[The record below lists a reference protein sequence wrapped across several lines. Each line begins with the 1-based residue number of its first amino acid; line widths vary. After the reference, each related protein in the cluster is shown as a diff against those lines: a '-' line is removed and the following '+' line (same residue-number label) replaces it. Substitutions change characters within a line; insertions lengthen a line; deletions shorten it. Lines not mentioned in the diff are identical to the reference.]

1 MAKNKEFTAFS
12 TPQTIFPSS
21 IGSSEFV
28 SSTHIFQANY
38 NNFSTQTYFPAYET
52 GYFDVVAI
60 SREFAANP
68 DLNLNFSNLD
78 SNYLFSVENFSLNYR
93 QTAEYDSRL
102 AGEGANPSTFYISNS
117 ECSVSINIPLRVESW
132 GYVDFVF
139 AALYDFFIEGYKG
152 SPSTVVGRFT
162 TDNSSTIG
170 IGTSVLYIDNIAN
183 FLSFSTPFTA
193 KIKVDDSSLSET
205 VTVTSYSKRDRSVT
219 LSAGIS
225 TSFSRST
232 GYLWAYP
239 TNSEREPSF
248 SLYSLKQGLIAGC
261 LVDKISLTF
270 RPGESIIARVDIK
283 ALDID
288 RTFQTNMVSNFE
300 TILQAYS
307 KRKPSFVLNGRN
319 LRIYKSIPDYGF
331 FGLGTLAENN
341 FFGGYQ
347 QSELQNMFINE
358 VTLELSNNLKP
369 VHTLASKHND
379 RVQRKNKNNLPFAY
393 YSEGRKISGSI
404 KYTGPIKPW
413 SIAEFLAG
421 PSVVNNGGITLDMGP
436 AKIELPEVVW
446 SVENSTYEMTTTEMK
461 TVNFS
466 VVTQNYDFNPVLKS
480 TGVY

>member
-1 MAKNKEFTAFS
+1 MRSDKKFTSFS
-12 TPQTIFPSS
+12 SPQTIYPSS

-28 SSTHIFQANY
+28 SDVNIFQANY

-52 GYFDVVAI
+52 GYFDVIAL
-60 SREFAANP
+60 SREFTTNP
-68 DLNLNFSNLD
+68 YMNLDFGNLD
-78 SNYLFSVENFSLNYR
+78 SNYLFSVENFTIDYKQS
-93 QTAEYDSRL
+93 AEYDSRL
-102 AGEGANPSTFYISNS
+102 AGEGANPSTFFISNS
-117 ECSVSINIPLRVESW
+117 EFSASFTIPLRAESW

-152 SPSTVVGRFT
+152 SPTALIGRF
-162 TDNSSTIG
+162 NAHNPSTIG
-170 IGTSVLYIDNIAN
+170 IGTSVLYIDNIAD
-183 FLSFSTPFTA
+183 FMSLPTPFTA
-193 KIKVDDSSLSET
+193 KIKVDDSSIIET
-205 VTVTSYSKRDRSVT
+205 VTVNSYSKRASSVS

-225 TSFSRST
+225 TAFSRSS
-232 GYLWAYP
+232 GFLWAYP

-248 SLYSLKQGLIAGC
+248 NLFSLKQGLLAGC

-270 RPGESIIARVDIK
+270 RPGESIVARVDIK
-283 ALDID
+283 ILDVD
-288 RTFQTNMVSNFE
+288 RSYQTNMVSNFE
-300 TILQAYS
+300 TILQAYL

-319 LRIYKSIPDYGF
+319 LRIYKSVPDYGF
-331 FGLGTLAENN
+331 FGLGSLIENN
-341 FFGGYQ
+341 FFHGYQ

-358 VTLELSNNLKP
+358 VNLELSNNLKP
-369 VHTLASKHND
+369 IYSLGSKHHD
-379 RVQRKNKNNLPFAY
+379 RVQRLNKNFFPFAY

-446 SVENSTYEMTTTEMK
+446 STENSTYDMTSTEMK
-461 TVNFS
+461 SVNFA